1 MRTTPTSVRATNSNL
16 IISFQVLDKRHDAS
30 NARKSSFLERAKRAP
45 GEGITLISKRIKAIK
60 LSDKSEFR
68 WQVMVNEHPSDNDE
82 KKMSRAKRKA
92 VKDRLRWQQRAR
104 SSRKP
109 SRSAAKH
116 FDMICRILQSFCV

>member
-1 MRTTPTSVRATNSNL
+1 MRTTPASVRATNSNL

-68 WQVMVNEHPSDNDE
+68 WQVMVNDE

-109 SRSAAKH
+109 SRSAVKH
-116 FDMICRILQSFCV
+116 LDMICRILQSFCV